1 MGQGDDCAQEVD
13 CDHATGNAE
22 HYEGRCTRQ
31 LGGLEALKLQT
42 LPVPKVGP
50 GEVLVRVENQR
61 G

>member
-1 MGQGDDCAQEVD
+1 MRR
-13 CDHATGNAE
+13 ATQNTMKAVA
-22 HYEGRCTRQ
+22 RDQ